1 MREAMPPSRAILKVA
16 LSMAM
21 RIGDQ
26 EEIGRLKGLYAQ
38 LGKKFGGRRGNPLKE
53 KWTLR
58 EKAARLAANSGPTRK
73 KKTKQTT
80 TNNE

>member
-1 MREAMPPSRAILKVA
+1 MRKPIPPSRAILKVA
-16 LSMAM
+16 ISMAM

-26 EEIGRLKGLYAQ
+26 EEIGRLKGLYSQ
-38 LGKKFGGRRGNPLKE
+38 LGKKFGGRRGNSVKE

-73 KKTKQTT
+73 KKNK
-80 TNNE
+80 TNYNEQ